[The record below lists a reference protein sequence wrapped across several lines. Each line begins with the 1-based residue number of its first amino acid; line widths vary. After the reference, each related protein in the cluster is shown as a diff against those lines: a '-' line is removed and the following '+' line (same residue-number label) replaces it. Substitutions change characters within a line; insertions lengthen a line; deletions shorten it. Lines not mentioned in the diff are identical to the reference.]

1 MARGRQEYATL
12 DALVGEVL
20 TDRTGYLGFPP
31 YHQPHFE
38 APYIVEVHLPTKED
52 VDKFNEL
59 TELDVPVSMLKIS
72 VKSTWFPELEQGE
85 RGSNN
90 LYCWRE
96 IEE

>member
-1 MARGRQEYATL
+1 MPRGRQEYATL
-12 DALVGEVL
+12 DTLVGEDL
-20 TDRTGYLGFPP
+20 SDRTAYLGFPP

-59 TELDVPVSMLKIS
+59 TALDVPLSMLKIS
-72 VKSTWFPELEQGE
+72 VKSTWFPELETGE

-90 LYCWRE
+90 LYVWV
-96 IEE
+96 EEE